1 MWTQP
6 LTNKLQQRK
15 QMTDT
20 PTPEN
25 AAESGLRLTTCSP
38 SSDTPRMDKAAY
50 EATTRT
56 VGKWIVPLAK
66 AQHIERELQNLWEQ
80 VRLTIMENLHLAD
93 GDVCT
98 LKRLKDAIRFDLDSL
113 ENVQREGPPTQISNE
128 ENQ

>member
-1 MWTQP
+1 MAK
-6 LTNKLQQRK
+6 KLKSR
-15 QMTDT
+15 
-20 PTPEN
+20 
-25 AAESGLRLTTCSP
+25 SP
-38 SSDTPRMDKAAY
+38 SSTPEMDAAAY